1 VHRDAIWTCFTM
13 VASPLADQNKSF
25 LLSCFGRTAQHIEH
39 HSRRQ
44 VGGVSGNRAGRVRS
58 MEQLEMHCSLTEK
71 QGKVPPEWQWIVGCM
86 TKRERS
92 GESVDGCGA
101 QRACRVLSLV
111 GDLQIQRPG
120 AA

>member
-1 VHRDAIWTCFTM
+1 
-13 VASPLADQNKSF
+13 
-25 LLSCFGRTAQHIEH
+25 
-39 HSRRQ
+39 
-44 VGGVSGNRAGRVRS
+44 
-58 MEQLEMHCSLTEK
+58 
-71 QGKVPPEWQWIVGCM
+71 M

-120 AA
+120 LRNAIVLSADTETQRVEHKVKMQRRDPDL